1 MQYIGNADAAEDL
14 PHGNAK
20 KPINFL
26 PVAKALTTQLEEKTS
41 KLADICAETV
51 HEQEQFQP
59 RNKNQKRYFER
70 KSQLNTDSFLVLHE
84 MAYTFP
90 DFIWKIATYPD
101 LTVTFGL
108 PQFFNLLE
116 TSCTSDIMFSYDTTF
131 NLGDFYLTTL
141 VVQLHSFAEKP
152 IIPIAFMLHERKFQS
167 LHEDFCASVYEMMP
181 NRIKGQAFNA
191 CTDGE
196 AGCSNAIS
204 KVFPSWN
211 AFQCWNHIVTDV
223 EFWLKKHGATN
234 DELAVYKM
242 QMRSLLASET
252 DEDYKMTNQSY
263 QETWSQAFRDY
274 YVAYVE
280 PRVCSSYRHRLK
292 ECGLKADSITTN
304 NSESLNAVL
313 KRYQNF
319 HEVAVDRL
327 VFSMYRLQIAY
338 GASINKSVRGFG
350 PFVPI
355 APSAATSL
363 HLPQCPEYDSMLT
376 DLCACTFGTSVPE
389 TVSDIARSLQVV
401 HVPQQQCFSVAAA
414 SGNVHSVRLFPKE
427 LCTCPIKT
435 GCAHIIAAKYSVSL
449 QQTTVRNVNL
459 GLLRRNSRKK
469 CDKKSG
475 RKRPRRGDIT
485 FVAAPDSALA
495 EASTFNIDTSFTQ
508 QDSPTFPSVQI
519 NRKSAKTSSSP
530 TTTLNSRK
538 KIVTFAEPNISPSV
552 ERAPGQL
559 NDRSCIPQQDSQ
571 TFPSTRMVTPKSRK
585 KYKKQLKFVSP
596 DTPKKTETFAERNI
610 SPSIDCAR
618 AEQIDIDCIPLSPE
632 VGHIRAEDVV
642 TSTPVQSTKYMTAD
656 DWRKLDSSRLSDNV
670 INATQLLLK
679 NVSQDSGLRDTVLV
693 SAHSTHIEENA
704 KFVQIVHD
712 APREHWIVAT
722 NRGCGADTIRIYC
735 SIGMKPSDKCMQSIL
750 CCVRSKA
757 EKVHIQVMNIAKQ
770 QGGKDCGL
778 YSIAVAT
785 LLMFEKDPTA
795 VVFKQECMHDHL
807 TSCLRGEA
815 MSEFP
820 CTTNRVVRHK
830 IAIKYDVAVYCIC
843 RGGGF
848 SMERMIS
855 CDNCHSWYHIRCVG
869 MTDEQFAVYATDR
882 SKRYHCM
889 NCMN

>member
-1 MQYIGNADAAEDL
+1 VLIAEDWRFDGYRWKQIGKSHIPRKDPKLTKIHYQLKTANGLSKEFRKSVYKVHEKPEVLVVQYIGNADAAEDL

-20 KPINFL
+20 KPVNFL

-211 AFQCWNHIVTDV
+211 VFQCWNHIVTDV

-234 DELAVYKM
+234 DELAVYKT

-252 DEDYKMTNQSY
+252 DEDYKMTKQSY

-313 KRYQNF
+313 KRY
-319 HEVAVDRL
+319 
-327 VFSMYRLQIAY
+327 
-338 GASINKSVRGFG
+338 
-350 PFVPI
+350 
-355 APSAATSL
+355 
-363 HLPQCPEYDSMLT
+363 
-376 DLCACTFGTSVPE
+376 
-389 TVSDIARSLQVV
+389 
-401 HVPQQQCFSVAAA
+401 
-414 SGNVHSVRLFPKE
+414 
-427 LCTCPIKT
+427 
-435 GCAHIIAAKYSVSL
+435 
-449 QQTTVRNVNL
+449 
-459 GLLRRNSRKK
+459 
-469 CDKKSG
+469 
-475 RKRPRRGDIT
+475 
-485 FVAAPDSALA
+485 
-495 EASTFNIDTSFTQ
+495 
-508 QDSPTFPSVQI
+508 
-519 NRKSAKTSSSP
+519 
-530 TTTLNSRK
+530 
-538 KIVTFAEPNISPSV
+538 
-552 ERAPGQL
+552 
-559 NDRSCIPQQDSQ
+559 
-571 TFPSTRMVTPKSRK
+571 
-585 KYKKQLKFVSP
+585 
-596 DTPKKTETFAERNI
+596 
-610 SPSIDCAR
+610 
-618 AEQIDIDCIPLSPE
+618 
-632 VGHIRAEDVV
+632 
-642 TSTPVQSTKYMTAD
+642 
-656 DWRKLDSSRLSDNV
+656 
-670 INATQLLLK
+670 
-679 NVSQDSGLRDTVLV
+679 
-693 SAHSTHIEENA
+693 STHIEENA

-712 APREHWIVAT
+712 APREHWVVAT

-770 QGGKDCGL
+770 QGGKDCCL

-795 VVFKQECMHDHL
+795 VVFKQECMRDHL

-869 MTDEQFAVYATDR
+869 KTDEQFAVYATDR